1 MYKNRLLQLVA
12 VVVVVGAVAT
22 SGVAAS
28 SAYAASIQVPFKAS
42 VSGTVTPTSGT
53 TFTLAGTGNDLIA
66 SLMGKISY
74 TGSVVITAV
83 DPVTGVI
90 KDTLT
95 ETLIAANGDTLTLL
109 CQQVATPDPNNP
121 GVYHGVDQWT
131 VIGGTG
137 RFSGATGSG
146 TGDTYVNLNAGT
158 FTKNMIGTISA
169 PNSN

>member
-12 VVVVVGAVAT
+12 VIVTVAAVAT
-22 SGVAAS
+22 SGAAAS

-95 ETLIAANGDTLTLL
+95 ETLTAANGDTLTLL
-109 CQQVATPDPNNP
+109 CQQVATPISP

-137 RFSGATGSG
+137 RFSGAAGSG
-146 TGDTYVNLNAGT
+146 TGDTYVDLNKGT
-158 FTKNMIGTISA
+158 FTKEMTGAISY
-169 PNSN
+169 